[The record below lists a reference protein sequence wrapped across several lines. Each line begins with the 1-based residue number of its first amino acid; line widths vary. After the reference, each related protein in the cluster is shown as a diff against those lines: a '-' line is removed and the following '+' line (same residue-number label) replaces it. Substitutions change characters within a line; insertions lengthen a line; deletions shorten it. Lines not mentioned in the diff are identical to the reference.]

1 MKYILSILTML
12 FASVSAMCGDF
23 ESGGIVYSF
32 TGHNLEV
39 AVDQNII
46 NGINSYNGIYIIPST
61 VNFEGINYSVTEIA
75 DRAFAESN
83 VTEVVIPN
91 SVRELGEGAF
101 ANAFNLSSV
110 TLPLYIDQIPAEC
123 FTGTD
128 IVNIAVPE
136 GVIEVETKAFKDC
149 EKLHTVMLPS
159 TLNYIGSEAF
169 GDCHN
174 LYEIYC
180 SSPVPPIVEGVDA
193 FDGVKNVD
201 LVLADYETV
210 DFYLDDPAWGA
221 EEVFT
226 LYPDEDITTLIE
238 YSEDVFNQDWKR
250 VSVGNHLAYKVF
262 DENDELVALT
272 AADNLYLPALDHDA
286 TYSIMA
292 TTIMDDSDPI
302 YITVDKTTGIDEL
315 IDDAFPPEPEPII
328 IARQG
333 TLYVYGDNY
342 RKLLSVWDMA
352 GRLYYTRMSSD
363 AQVIDLPRNRVYIVK
378 LGNYVKKIFI

>member
-1 MKYILSILTML
+1 ML
-12 FASVSAMCGDF
+12 FVTVSAMCGDF

-32 TGHNLEV
+32 TGRGFEV

-46 NGINSYNGIYIIPST
+46 NGINSYSGIYIIPST
-61 VNFEGINYSVTEIA
+61 VNFEGTNYNVTAIA

-91 SVRELGEGAF
+91 SVKELGEGAF
-101 ANAFNLSSV
+101 ANAYDLQSV

-123 FTGTD
+123 FAGTA

-149 EKLHTVMLPS
+149 EMLHTVMLPS
-159 TLNYIGSEAF
+159 SLNYIGSEAF

-180 SSPVPPIVEGVDA
+180 SSPVPPIVEGADA
-193 FDGVKNVD
+193 FDGVNNVD

-210 DFYLDDPAWGA
+210 DFYLDDPAWGS
-221 EEVFT
+221 EEIFT
-226 LYPDEDITTLIE
+226 MFPDEDITTLIE

-250 VSVGNHLAYKVF
+250 VNVGNHLAYKVF

-286 TYSIMA
+286 TYSIVA
-292 TTIMDDSDPI
+292 TTIMGDSDPI
-302 YITVDKTTGIDEL
+302 YLTVEKTTGIDEF

-342 RKLLSVWDMA
+342 RRLLSVWDMA
-352 GRLYYTRMSSD
+352 GRLYYVRMSSD

-378 LGNYVKKIFI
+378 LGDYVKKVFI

>member
-1 MKYILSILTML
+1 ML
-12 FASVSAMCGDF
+12 FVTVSAMCGDF

-32 TGHNLEV
+32 TGRSLEV

-46 NGINSYNGIYIIPST
+46 NGINSYSGIYIIPST
-61 VNFEGINYSVTEIA
+61 VNFEGTNYNVIAIA
-75 DRAFAESN
+75 DRAFAGSN

-91 SVRELGEGAF
+91 SVKELGEGAF
-101 ANAFNLSSV
+101 ANAYDLQSV

-123 FTGTD
+123 FAGTA

-149 EKLHTVMLPS
+149 EMLHTVMLPS
-159 TLNYIGSEAF
+159 SLNYIGSEAF

-180 SSPVPPIVEGVDA
+180 SSPVPPIVEGADA

-210 DFYLDDPAWGA
+210 DFYLDDPAWGS
-221 EEVFT
+221 EEIFT
-226 LYPDEDITTLIE
+226 MFPNEDITALIE

-250 VSVGNHLAYKVF
+250 VNVGNHLAYKVF

-286 TYSIMA
+286 TYSIVA
-292 TTIMDDSDPI
+292 TTIMGDSDPI
-302 YITVDKTTGIDEL
+302 YVTVEKTTGIDEF
-315 IDDAFPPEPEPII
+315 IDNAFPPEPEPII

-342 RKLLSVWDMA
+342 RRLLSVWDMA
-352 GRLYYTRMSSD
+352 GRLYYVRMSSD

-378 LGNYVKKIFI
+378 LGNYVKKVFI